1 MEQVSTDDLLRVAN
15 QLFRASHAHLA
26 VVGPHKRKDEVRFKA
41 LLADG
46 PLAAS

>member
-1 MEQVSTDDLLRVAN
+1 MGQVSADDLLRVAN
-15 QLFRASHAHLA
+15 QLFQASHSHLA
-26 VVGPHKRKDEVRFKA
+26 VVGPHKRKEAARFRA